1 MLILLATMGCMRRDL
16 AGTWFGA
23 FDCEIALDEG
33 TESCTGEMFVSVF
46 PVGDRR
52 QSYAMLELGGSCG
65 ETPISMSEDPTLEW
79 NRVANR
85 SDITAVYYNSQDISC
100 ITMFDPPPERC
111 ILAQESW
118 TKVGD
123 ELTVDYEPLGCPV
136 RL

>member
-65 ETPISMSEDPTLEW
+65 AAGEELE
-79 NRVANR
+79 R
-85 SDITAVYYNSQDISC
+85 SWRGAREEL
-100 ITMFDPPPERC
+100 ER
-111 ILAQESW
+111 SW
-118 TKVGD
+118 
-123 ELTVDYEPLGCPV
+123 
-136 RL
+136 